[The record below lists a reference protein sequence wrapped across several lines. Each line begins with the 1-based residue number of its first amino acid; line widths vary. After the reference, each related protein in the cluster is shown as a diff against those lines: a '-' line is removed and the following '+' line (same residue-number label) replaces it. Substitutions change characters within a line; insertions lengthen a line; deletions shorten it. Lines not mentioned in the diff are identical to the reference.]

1 MLSRRRKQLIQAAEY
16 LKEHV
21 RATVVAFRDGVGDPS
36 APFTADLAI
45 KSIWNEIDNVFAQD
59 RACTASFRIAIAPEG
74 VQTALKALGLRLLS
88 VQVLGPRGKETN
100 TVCYVA
106 AEAATHELAADAVK
120 RAVDA
125 GAEVRDW
132 SFRS

>member
-1 MLSRRRKQLIQAAEY
+1 MLSRRRKQLIQAAEH

-21 RATVVAFRDGVGDPS
+21 RATIIAFQDGVGDVN

-45 KSIWNEIDNVFAQD
+45 KSIWNEIDNAFTRD
-59 RACTASFRIAIAPEG
+59 RSCVASFRIAIAPEG
-74 VQTALKALGLRLLS
+74 IQTALQALGLRLLS

-100 TVCYVA
+100 AVCYVA
-106 AEAATHELAADAVK
+106 ASAATHMLAADAV
-120 RAVDA
+120 RRVVAA
-125 GAEVRDW
+125 GGEVRDW